1 MDPLTPP
8 RRAAGT
14 PRPHCL
20 PAVAGWIALAIV
32 GAIAPA
38 PAAARAQPPAGKA
51 ADHEHVAGAHGGT
64 IVPLGRDSY
73 HVEPVFEEEG
83 VLRLHLLGADETRIQ
98 ETQLQS
104 LTAYVKAAGGREAVA
119 IRIEP
124 EPQEGD
130 AEGMTS
136 RFKGTLPEA
145 LRGRPVDVTIPNLRI
160 DKDRFRVAFSSAPPH
175 APGAE
180 AMPAALA
187 DDEAATLFL
196 TPGGR
201 YTPADIEAN
210 GRRTAQQTFK
220 GFKAKHDADPQP
232 GDRLCPISETKANP
246 QCTWIVGGK
255 TYEFCCPPCVE
266 EFVRLAKESPDA
278 IKEPEDYVKP

>member
-1 MDPLTPP
+1 MDPRIP
-8 RRAAGT
+8 RRPSIARV
-14 PRPHCL
+14 PLRL
-20 PAVAGWIALAIV
+20 PAVARRLALVALATI
-32 GAIAPA
+32 GG
-38 PAAARAQPPAGKA
+38 AAAPLAAQPPVEKP
-51 ADHEHVAGAHGGT
+51 ADHEHVAGAHGGS

-83 VLRLHLLGADETRIQ
+83 VLRLYLLGADETRIQ

-160 DKDRFRVAFSSAPPH
+160 DKDRFRVAFTSAPRH
-175 APGAE
+175 AAGAD

-187 DDEAATLFL
+187 DDEAVKLFL
-196 TPGGR
+196 TPGGG
-201 YTPADIEAN
+201 YTLADIEAN
-210 GRRTAQQTFK
+210 GRRTAQQKFK
-220 GFKAKHDADPQP
+220 GFKAKHDADPQS

-246 QCTWIVGGK
+246 LCTWIVGGK

-266 EFVRLAKESPDA
+266 EFVRMAKESPDA

>member
-1 MDPLTPP
+1 MNPHIP
-8 RRAAGT
+8 RCTSIARDSL
-14 PRPHCL
+14 RL
-20 PAVAGWIALAIV
+20 SAVAGWLTLVALAMLGGTV
-32 GAIAPA
+32 SPLA
-38 PAAARAQPPAGKA
+38 AQPPVEKP
-51 ADHEHVAGAHGGT
+51 ADHEHVAGAHGGS

-83 VLRLHLLGADETRIQ
+83 VLRLYLLGADETRIQ
-98 ETQLQS
+98 EIKRQS

-136 RFKGTLPEA
+136 RFKGTIPET
-145 LRGRPVDVTIPNLRI
+145 LRHVPVNVTIPNLRI
-160 DKDRFRVAFSSAPPH
+160 DKDRFRVAFTSAPSH
-175 APGAE
+175 GPGAD

-187 DDEAATLFL
+187 DDEASILFL
-196 TPGGR
+196 TPGGK
-201 YTPADIEAN
+201 YTLADIEAN
-210 GRRTAQQTFK
+210 GRRTAQHQFK
-220 GFKAKHDADPQP
+220 GFKARHDADPQP
-232 GDRLCPISETKANP
+232 GDTLCPISETKANP
-246 QCTWIVGGK
+246 LCTWIVGGK

-266 EFVRLAKESPDA
+266 EFVRMAKDSPDA

>member
-1 MDPLTPP
+1 MDPNIK
-8 RRAAGT
+8 RRTSRARA
-14 PRPHCL
+14 PLRP
-20 PAVAGWIALAIV
+20 PAVARWLALVALAMIS
-32 GAIAPA
+32 GAPS
-38 PAAARAQPPAGKA
+38 PLAARQPVEKPV
-51 ADHEHVAGAHGGT
+51 DHEHVAGAHGGS

-83 VLRLHLLGADETRIQ
+83 VLRLYLLGADETRIQ
-98 ETQLQS
+98 ETQRQS

-136 RFKGTLPEA
+136 RFKGTIPET
-145 LRGRPVDVTIPNLRI
+145 LRGGPVDVTIPNLRI
-160 DKDRFRVAFSSAPPH
+160 DKDRFRVAFTSAPPH
-175 APGAE
+175 GPGAD

-187 DDEAATLFL
+187 DDEASTLFL
-196 TPGGR
+196 TPGGK
-201 YTPADIEAN
+201 YTRADIEAN
-210 GRRTAQQTFK
+210 GRRTAQQKFK
-220 GFKAKHDADPQP
+220 GFKARHDADPQP
-232 GDRLCPISETKANP
+232 GDTLCPISETKANP
-246 QCTWIVGGK
+246 LCSWIVGGK

-266 EFVRLAKESPDA
+266 EFVRMAKETPDA